1 MLFVIHGIDKP
12 GSPLRNQLIDEHRAY
27 LAASPIR
34 TIASGP
40 LMDDWGEQII
50 GSVIIV
56 DCENRSA
63 VDRLMADEPF
73 NLAGLYETLTINRW
87 HQRVGDIA
95 HHEHAGK

>member
-1 MLFVIHGIDKP
+1 MLFVIHGVDKP
-12 GSPLRNQLIDEHRAY
+12 HSPLREQFIDEHRAY

-34 TIASGP
+34 IMASGP
-40 LMDDWGEQII
+40 LMDDRGEQMI

-63 VDRLMADEPF
+63 VDRFMADEPF
-73 NLAGLYETLTINRW
+73 NLAGLYENLKINRW

-95 HHEHAGK
+95 RQEYAG